1 MAISGRHPR
10 SVPAAVKTVLAP
22 DLSLR
27 GGRRPTWQSRE
38 GTPDPYRPP
47 LKQCWPPDLS
57 LRGAKRRGNL
67 GKALPF
73 GTSHR
78 KNGTHLRFVIAR
90 RPEADV
96 AISGRHCRSERAIV
110 KRYTPPICHC
120 EERSDVAISGRHPRS
135 VLVAVKTVLAPR
147 FVIARSEAT
156 WQSREGTPDPY
167 WPPLKQCW
175 PPDLSLRGGRRPT
188 WQSRSTRSDN
198 RKASANSTP
207 RKAVKA

>member
-1 MAISGRHPR
+1 MAISGRHCR
-10 SVPAAVKTVLAP
+10 SERAIVKTVRT
-22 DLSLR
+22 S
-27 GGRRPTWQSRE
+27 
-38 GTPDPYRPP
+38 
-47 LKQCWPPDLS
+47 DLS

-90 RPEADV
+90 
-96 AISGRHCRSERAIV
+96 
-110 KRYTPPICHC
+110 
-120 EERSDVAISGRHPRS
+120 
-135 VLVAVKTVLAPR
+135 
-147 FVIARSEAT
+147 SEAT

-167 WPPLKQCW
+167 RPPLKRCW

-207 RKAVKA
+207 RKAVKI

>member
-1 MAISGRHPR
+1 MAISGRHCR
-10 SVPAAVKTVLAP
+10 SERAIVKTVRTP

-38 GTPDPYRPP
+38 GTAVRNGPP
-47 LKQCWPPDLS
+47 L
-57 LRGAKRRGNL
+57 N
-67 GKALPF
+67 
-73 GTSHR
+73 
-78 KNGTHLRFVIAR
+78 
-90 RPEADV
+90 
-96 AISGRHCRSERAIV
+96 RHA
-110 KRYTPPICHC
+110 PPICHC

-135 VLVAVKTVLAPR
+135 VPAAVKTVLAPRFVIARSEATWQSREGTAVRNEPSKNGMHPR

>member
-1 MAISGRHPR
+1 MAISSRYCR
-10 SVPAAVKTVLAP
+10 SVRAIVKTVRTS

-96 AISGRHCRSERAIV
+96 AISGRH
-110 KRYTPPICHC
+110 
-120 EERSDVAISGRHPRS
+120 PRS
-135 VLVAVKTVLAPR
+135 VSAAVKTVLAPR

-156 WQSREGTPDPY
+156 WQSR
-167 WPPLKQCW
+167 
-175 PPDLSLRGGRRPT
+175 
-188 WQSRSTRSDN
+188 STRPDR
-198 RKASANSTP
+198 RKAIGESATACRRFLRRFAP
-207 RKAVKA
+207 RNDKLGGLMP

>member
-1 MAISGRHPR
+1 MAISGRYCRSERAIVKRHAPPICHCEERSDVAISGRHCR
-10 SVPAAVKTVLAP
+10 SVRAIEKRHAP
-22 DLSLR
+22 PICHCEEA
-27 GGRRPTWQSRE
+27 GG
-38 GTPDPYRPP
+38 
-47 LKQCWPPDLS
+47 
-57 LRGAKRRGNL
+57 RRGNL

-90 RPEADV
+90 SEATWQ
-96 AISGRHCRSERAIV
+96 SREG
-110 KRYTPPICHC
+110 T
-120 EERSDVAISGRHPRS
+120 
-135 VLVAVKTVLAPR
+135 AVRNEPSKNGMHPR

-207 RKAVKA
+207 RKAVKI

>member
-1 MAISGRHPR
+1 MAISGRHCR
-10 SVPAAVKTVLAP
+10 SERATVKPACTPDLSLRGAKRRGNLGKVLPFSTSHRKTACTP

-47 LKQCWPPDLS
+47 LKRCWPPDLS
-57 LRGAKRRGNL
+57 LRGG
-67 GKALPF
+67 
-73 GTSHR
+73 
-78 KNGTHLRFVIAR
+78 R
-90 RPEADV
+90 RP
-96 AISGRHCRSERAIV
+96 
-110 KRYTPPICHC
+110 
-120 EERSDVAISGRHPRS
+120 
-135 VLVAVKTVLAPR
+135 
-147 FVIARSEAT
+147 T

-167 WPPLKQCW
+167 RPPLKQCW

>member
-1 MAISGRHPR
+1 MAISGRHCR
-10 SVPAAVKTVLAP
+10 SERATVKPACTP

-78 KNGTHLRFVIAR
+78 KTAR
-90 RPEADV
+90 T
-96 AISGRHCRSERAIV
+96 S
-110 KRYTPPICHC
+110 
-120 EERSDVAISGRHPRS
+120 
-135 VLVAVKTVLAPR
+135 
-147 FVIARSEAT
+147 
-156 WQSREGTPDPY
+156 
-167 WPPLKQCW
+167 
-175 PPDLSLRGGRRPT
+175 DLSLRGAKRRGNLGKALPFGTSHRKTARTSDLSLRGAKRRGNLAVLARITEKLRRIRPPERQSKHETVLCLPFDQQRKYCPVHRHDKRPAKKIVRASGRPRG
-188 WQSRSTRSDN
+188 WLY
-198 RKASANSTP
+198 KAILCPKISLF
-207 RKAVKA
+207 

>member
-1 MAISGRHPR
+1 MAISGRYCRSERAIVKRHAPPICHCEERSDVAISGRHCR
-10 SVPAAVKTVLAP
+10 SVRAIEKRHAP
-22 DLSLR
+22 PICHCEEA
-27 GGRRPTWQSRE
+27 GG
-38 GTPDPYRPP
+38 
-47 LKQCWPPDLS
+47 
-57 LRGAKRRGNL
+57 RRGNL

-90 RPEADV
+90 
-96 AISGRHCRSERAIV
+96 
-110 KRYTPPICHC
+110 
-120 EERSDVAISGRHPRS
+120 
-135 VLVAVKTVLAPR
+135 
-147 FVIARSEAT
+147 SEAT

-167 WPPLKQCW
+167 RPPLKRCW

-207 RKAVKA
+207 RKAVKI

>member
-1 MAISGRHPR
+1 MAISGR
-10 SVPAAVKTVLAP
+10 
-22 DLSLR
+22 
-27 GGRRPTWQSRE
+27 
-38 GTPDPYRPP
+38 Y
-47 LKQCWPPDLS
+47 
-57 LRGAKRRGNL
+57 
-67 GKALPF
+67 
-73 GTSHR
+73 
-78 KNGTHLRFVIAR
+78 
-90 RPEADV
+90 
-96 AISGRHCRSERAIV
+96 CRSERAIV
-110 KRYTPPICHC
+110 KRHAPPICHC

-135 VLVAVKTVLAPR
+135 VLAAVKTVLAPRFVIARSEATWQSREGTAVRNEPSKNGMHPRFVIARSEATWQSREGTAVRNEPSKNGMHPR

-207 RKAVKA
+207 RKAVKI

>member
-22 DLSLR
+22 RLVIA
-27 GGRRPTWQSRE
+27 RRPEADVAISGRHCRSERAIVKTAC
-38 GTPDPYRPP
+38 T
-47 LKQCWPPDLS
+47 PDLS

-90 RPEADV
+90 SEATWQSREGTPDPYRPPLKRCWPPDL
-96 AISGRHCRSERAIV
+96 SLRGGRRPTWQSREG
-110 KRYTPPICHC
+110 T
-120 EERSDVAISGRHPRS
+120 PRS
-135 VLVAVKTVLAPR
+135 VPAAVKTVLAPR
-147 FVIARSEAT
+147 FVIARSEA
-156 WQSREGTPDPY
+156 
-167 WPPLKQCW
+167 
-175 PPDLSLRGGRRPT
+175 T